1 MVVAVTMGTSSRDIS
16 PNGTHE
22 PTQQLAI
29 ISLFATRYKVGPLAL
44 GKSDWSRLCCLVV
57 RSSSSSQLFNSQRS
71 RLSPSLVVPTQRTYH
86 YMQHATSRSGHED
99 MMRLSWLIPVLV
111 VIMVLVPVLID
122 QKNGR
127 GRGQTVDSKARIE
140 DTSRSDKVWVT

>member
-1 MVVAVTMGTSSRDIS
+1 
-16 PNGTHE
+16 
-22 PTQQLAI
+22 
-29 ISLFATRYKVGPLAL
+29 
-44 GKSDWSRLCCLVV
+44 
-57 RSSSSSQLFNSQRS
+57 
-71 RLSPSLVVPTQRTYH
+71 
-86 YMQHATSRSGHED
+86 

>member
-1 MVVAVTMGTSSRDIS
+1 MSAVTATAGGNLEGQSAGRRAATLITESDKRVVVAVTMGTSSRDIS

-71 RLSPSLVVPTQRTYH
+71 RLSPSLVVPTQRL
-86 YMQHATSRSGHED
+86 D
-99 MMRLSWLIPVLV
+99 M
-111 VIMVLVPVLID
+111 
-122 QKNGR
+122 K
-127 GRGQTVDSKARIE
+127 T
-140 DTSRSDKVWVT
+140 